1 MDLDL
6 IRRVLTELTALGALQ
21 AVIAVALALL
31 ASRAAEGLAR
41 TVARI
46 HPWRRALALGLVPLV
61 RILIWAGAAAWIVFA
76 VIAPGD
82 NARLALAAALVLA
95 LGVAGQDELRNLV
108 GGLVVLLRKPFRVGD
123 IISSDG
129 VYGEVIAIR
138 PTCTVVKDFEDSI
151 ITLPNGRWL
160 VQPVSSNNLGELDA
174 LVTCEVVLPFDRD
187 PATAI
192 AICRE
197 AAMASPLVRL
207 DRRLTVSMRI
217 QTEPRIAMVLT
228 IKAYVYDVRLEPR
241 LRTDVLGRTLSGLKT
256 AGLLPKLGEYE
267 L

>member
-1 MDLDL
+1 MNVDL
-6 IRRVLTELTALGALQ
+6 ITQMLAELTGRGALQ
-21 AVIAVALALL
+21 ATLVITFALV
-31 ASRAAEGLAR
+31 ASRAAVWMAR
-41 TVARI
+41 AVARI
-46 HPWRRALALGLVPLV
+46 HPVHRALALGLVPLA
-61 RILIWAGAAAWIVFA
+61 RILIWAGAAAYIVLA
-76 VIAPGD
+76 ILAPGE
-82 NARLALAAALVLA
+82 NTRLALAAALVIG

-160 VQPVSSNNLGELDA
+160 VKPVVSNNLGELDA
-174 LVTCEVVLPFDRD
+174 LVASEVVLPIDRN
-187 PATAI
+187 PAI
-192 AICRE
+192 VVDICRE

-207 DRRLTVSMRI
+207 DRRLTVSLRI

-241 LRTDVLGRTLSGLKT
+241 MRTDVLSRALT
-256 AGLLPKLGEYE
+256 ALNAAGQLPQLGEYE